1 MQKACREC
9 GQFFEITQDDLDFY
23 EKISPAFN
31 GKKEL
36 IPPPLLCP
44 DCRRQRRF
52 AFRNERSL
60 YRRRSSLSGA
70 EIISCYPEEYEPPVY
85 GHEEWFED
93 KWDALAYGHPWD
105 AYAPFL
111 TQFHTLLERVPAIA
125 SNSHVNNVNCPYTN
139 YVGSCKNCYMIFGSV
154 YCEDCLYGTPY
165 NSRSCVDS
173 LLVRDCE
180 LCHDC
185 VTCEKCY
192 SCISCQDCANGHDLL
207 FCYDCDGC
215 RDCVGCAG
223 LRRRQYCIFNE
234 QLSPEEYRRK
244 RSAIDLCEPKS
255 IAEIREKF
263 EETKRKKLRRSTLTL
278 SSENVTGDY
287 VYFSRNTHDA
297 YDVQR
302 CEDCAYMAQTID
314 MKDCQDCN
322 YMEECELCH
331 EYICSYRNHSIHY
344 CIWLL
349 DCSDVWYS
357 SYCTSSH
364 HLFGCIGLKHKQY
377 CILNKQYSKEEYETL
392 VPQIIESMRKTG
404 EWGEFFPAAMSP
416 FAYNETVAQEYFPMT
431 KKEVEKRGWK
441 WREEKDDMPKVS
453 KVIPATKLPDAIEE
467 IPDDIVNWAIECEAT
482 KRPFRI
488 IRQEL
493 DFYRKMKLPIPHFH
507 PDERHRRRMALRNP
521 RRLWKRPC
529 RKCGKEMETTYS
541 PERPEIVYCEECY
554 LKEVY

>member
-244 RSAIDLCEPKS
+244 RSAIDLCE
-255 IAEIREKF
+255 
-263 EETKRKKLRRSTLTL
+263 
-278 SSENVTGDY
+278 
-287 VYFSRNTHDA
+287 
-297 YDVQR
+297 
-302 CEDCAYMAQTID
+302 
-314 MKDCQDCN
+314 
-322 YMEECELCH
+322 
-331 EYICSYRNHSIHY
+331 
-344 CIWLL
+344 
-349 DCSDVWYS
+349 
-357 SYCTSSH
+357 
-364 HLFGCIGLKHKQY
+364 
-377 CILNKQYSKEEYETL
+377 
-392 VPQIIESMRKTG
+392 SMRKTG